1 LRRFEKGAASTAT
14 AIGEVEGLS
23 GDGGG
28 EEAIESW
35 KKAGREKIMTDEG
48 V

>member
-1 LRRFEKGAASTAT
+1 LKKGAASTAT
-14 AIGEVEGLS
+14 AIGEGLS